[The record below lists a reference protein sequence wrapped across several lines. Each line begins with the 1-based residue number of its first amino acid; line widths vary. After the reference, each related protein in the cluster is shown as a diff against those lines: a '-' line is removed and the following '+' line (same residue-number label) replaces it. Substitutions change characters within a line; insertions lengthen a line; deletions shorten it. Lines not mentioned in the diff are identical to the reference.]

1 MRIDLYS
8 GETRPYVPNVTA
20 KLDHSPGNAGYEGR
34 SSRGR
39 VDYSGL
45 REIEPSQL
53 RSLNKMTNDC
63 RRSEIGRLFSP
74 QGRVDKQG
82 VERADPVV
90 PLVNI
95 EKGEHLREICRRFR
109 EFRAGLRKAVQ
120 QRQGERE
127 PRTGLQLLD
136 GIERCLDASD
146 RRPERGSHVICG
158 GYRRLVAFCS
168 ARHIPPRS
176 NSSAC
181 AAIRTQQKLCFTRNA
196 TRCLT
201 REMLVPRIASDGVE
215 GVNEHLR
222 RAIAFN
228 IKNGARKWLE
238 SVASSPRSNLR
249 PLADV
254 MYRPAYKLSERFG

>member
-1 MRIDLYS
+1 MSDRILAQPQRVSDPQYGFLSFAVERFAEAVADEGVSQEREMRIDLDS

-53 RSLNKMTNDC
+53 RPLNKMTNDC
-63 RRSEIGRLFSP
+63 RRGEIGRLFSP
-74 QGRVDKQG
+74 QGSVDKQG

-90 PLVNI
+90 PLVNVD
-95 EKGEHLREICRRFR
+95 KGEHLREICRRFG
-109 EFRAGLRKAVQ
+109 EFRAGLRKAIQ

-136 GIERCLDASD
+136 GIERCLNASD

-176 NSSAC
+176 NSSAY
-181 AAIRTQQKLCFTRNA
+181 AEIRTQQKIVFCQKCN
-196 TRCLT
+196 
-201 REMLVPRIASDGVE
+201 
-215 GVNEHLR
+215 
-222 RAIAFN
+222 
-228 IKNGARKWLE
+228 
-238 SVASSPRSNLR
+238 SVLNLR
-249 PLADV
+249 DARAKDCF
-254 MYRPAYKLSERFG
+254 RRRGGRQ